1 MLMDYVP
8 GYHFMMDYP
17 CLIAA
22 AFFHELFQITRKFQ
36 NYSGIQ

>member
-1 MLMDYVP
+1 MLMVDVP

-22 AFFHELFQITRKFQ
+22 IFHELFQITRNFQ
-36 NYSGIQ
+36 N